1 MKTLNELRAEL
12 STQKKCEAYLRKA
25 RWPHGVICPLCGS
38 RHVLWMNKY
47 GVWQCKDCHKQFSL
61 TSGTIFH
68 KTHLPLIKWFEAI
81 WLLCNSPKGI
91 SAKQIQREVG
101 VTYKVAWRITQQI
114 RKAMKH
120 DVFANGL
127 CGIVEIDE
135 SEVKTTGSGGGSDRN
150 TVVGLFERDGYLKM
164 EVVENFKSMT
174 IERVVAKNFNAVEQ
188 IFTDGAHW
196 LRFLAKYGEHK
207 FVQHYKHYAVD
218 DVHVNHI
225 ENVWSLLKRGIIGV
239 YHHINTKYLQ
249 AYLDEFSFRYS
260 HRKNKTSM
268 FDKILAFC

>member
-38 RHVLWMNKY
+38 RHVLWMSKY

-135 SEVKTTGSGGGSDRN
+135 SEVKTTGNGGGSDRN
-150 TVVGLFERDGYLKM
+150 TVLGLFERDGYLKM
-164 EVVENFKSMT
+164 EVIENFKSMT
-174 IERVVAKNFNAVEQ
+174 IERVIAKNFQKVEQ

-196 LRFLAKYGEHK
+196 LRFLKKYGKHD
-207 FVQHYKHYAVD
+207 FVQHYRHYVQD
-218 DVHVNHI
+218 DIHVNHI
-225 ENVWSLLKRGIIGV
+225 ENVWSLLKRGLVGV

-249 AYLDEFSFRYS
+249 AYLDEFSFRYT
-260 HRKNKTSM
+260 HRKNKASM
-268 FDKILAFC
+268 FDKLLACC